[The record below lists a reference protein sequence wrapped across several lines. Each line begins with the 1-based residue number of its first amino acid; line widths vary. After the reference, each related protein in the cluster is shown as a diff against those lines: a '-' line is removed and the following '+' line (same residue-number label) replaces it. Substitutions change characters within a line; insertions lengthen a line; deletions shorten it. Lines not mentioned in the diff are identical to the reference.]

1 MDFNRRLADNDSV
14 SYEGTERRS
23 KPRIYHAFP
32 TTVEGVY
39 ANGEAFKS
47 QTVLDNFG
55 AGGVYLR
62 LARYVER
69 GSELDIVIRLSTN
82 SNNQTDGAS
91 VVMHGVVLRVESGP
105 FDTCGVALASMH
117 YHFL

>member
-1 MDFNRRLADNDSV
+1 MDFNRRLAAYDSI
-14 SYEGTERRS
+14 SYEGTERRR

-39 ANGEAFKS
+39 ANGEAFIS
-47 QTVLDNFG
+47 QTVLHNFG

-62 LARYVER
+62 LARQVER
-69 GSELDIVIRLSTN
+69 GTELDIVIRLSTN
-82 SNNQTDGAS
+82 PNNRTDGAS
-91 VVMHGVVLRVESGP
+91 VVMHGVVLRVESLP
-105 FDTCGVALASMH
+105 FDTCGVAVASIR

>member
-1 MDFNRRLADNDSV
+1 MDFNRRLAAYDSV

-23 KPRIYHAFP
+23 KPRIYHPFP

-39 ANGEAFKS
+39 TNGEGFKS
-47 QTVLDNFG
+47 QTVLHNFG

-62 LARYVER
+62 LARHVER
-69 GSELDIVIRLSTN
+69 GTELDIVIRLSTN
-82 SNNQTDGAS
+82 PNSQRDGAS

-105 FDTCGVALASMH
+105 FDTYGVAVASMR